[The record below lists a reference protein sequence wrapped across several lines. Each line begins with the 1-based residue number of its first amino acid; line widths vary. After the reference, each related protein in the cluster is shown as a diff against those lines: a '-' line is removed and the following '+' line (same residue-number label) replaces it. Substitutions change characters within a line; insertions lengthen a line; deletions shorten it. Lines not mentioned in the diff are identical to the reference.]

1 MFSKLSST
9 SKGQA
14 AADASSYIAL
24 RYSNSIFIVVALRYT
39 RNLSILLQSESCD
52 IVRAHQLDGIKRL
65 KILFCFFRAYKGR
78 FRHKVSWSLN
88 VSIACEND
96 VLPKKTSTQW
106 KSKLPSRKYIEYHFR
121 INYFLSFIDHIIS
134 RFPQELQAI
143 FYDNYLVPALVNNV
157 NPKIYPNDIP
167 HEVDRWGDKIYPLQL
182 TVCQHTQ
189 TQFCTQMW
197 F

>member
-1 MFSKLSST
+1 VFSKLSGSQSK

-24 RYSNSIFIVVALRYT
+24 RYSNSIFIVVALGYT

-52 IVRAHQLDGIKRL
+52 LVRAHQLDGIKRL

-88 VSIACEND
+88 VSVACEND
-96 VLPKKTSTQW
+96 VLPKKTRSTQR

-121 INYFLSFIDHIIS
+121 INYFLSFIDHIILHL
-134 RFPQELQAI
+134 LQ
-143 FYDNYLVPALVNNV
+143 
-157 NPKIYPNDIP
+157 
-167 HEVDRWGDKIYPLQL
+167 PL
-182 TVCQHTQ
+182 
-189 TQFCTQMW
+189 
-197 F
+197 